1 MNNIKLAAL
10 DLDGTLFNNQS
21 QITPGN
27 FDAIRCA
34 VNTGINIVISTGRP
48 YRGLPFDQ
56 LKGSGIQYAIT
67 TNGSAIYDLTTD
79 TCLFEDCM
87 DNDIFLPIMDF
98 LLQKDIH
105 MDAFIG
111 GKGYSPL
118 KCLPAAQKLEVP
130 ESLKQY
136 IITTRTRIENFPA
149 YIMERPNQVQ
159 KVTINFYPNP
169 DGSYHDREETK
180 AFLLSNPHIST
191 VSGGYHNL
199 EFTKAG
205 VTKGT
210 ALVHLANL
218 LGISMEQTMAI
229 GDSENDL
236 AILNAAGIG
245 IAMGN
250 AAPEILAGAD
260 DVTLTNEEDGV
271 ACALRKYLLL

>member
-1 MNNIKLAAL
+1 MNDIKLAAI

-27 FDAIRCA
+27 FDTIRRA
-34 VNTGINIVISTGRP
+34 ADAGINIVISTGRP
-48 YRGLPFDQ
+48 YQGIPFDQ
-56 LKGSGIQYAIT
+56 IKGSGIQYAIT
-67 TNGSAIYDLTTD
+67 TNGSAIYDLDTG

-87 DNDIFLPIMDF
+87 DNGIILPIMDF

-111 GKGYSPL
+111 GRGFSPL
-118 KCLPAAQKLEVP
+118 KCLPAARKLAVP

-136 IITTRTRIENFPA
+136 IINTRTRIDDFPA
-149 YIMERPNQVQ
+149 FILEHANQVQ
-159 KVTINFYPNP
+159 KVTLNFYPNP
-169 DGSYHDREETK
+169 DGSFHDREETK
-180 AFLLSNPHIST
+180 TFLLGSPHIST

-210 ALVHLANL
+210 ALVHLSEL
-218 LGISMEQTMAI
+218 LGISLEQTIAI

-236 AILNAAGIG
+236 AILNTAGIG

-250 AAPEILAGAD
+250 AAPEILAAAD
-260 DVTLTNEEDGV
+260 DVTLTNEEDGA